1 MNNIFL
7 CPKCKSAFALPQ
19 CNCGY
24 VVPCINQ
31 IYQFTDDPYRVKDD
45 SADIK
50 YIGYE
55 DIGKYYSGLSL
66 YKKIDIDERHK
77 KVAQLIGDGILL
89 DLACG
94 DGLYTIPFVM
104 QGVKTISMDI
114 SDKMLSLLYKR
125 AEIAD
130 IDSSR
135 LLVCRANAL
144 YIPLCDCSVDAVIA
158 NSVLHLISKPELV
171 LNEIYRVLKA
181 GGKFITFDD
190 SLRSNQ
196 LNENNISEKEKA
208 QNKSFGEF
216 VGFVHGK
223 YFQKL
228 NAYNIRGT
236 RYSWRFD
243 KDKICD
249 EMFRNKETYLI
260 RENKKIVNKFKDTFL
275 YRMGGKGFS
284 DQSDVPQDIHDKA
297 FAEVMSEFLAKYGKE
312 ALNTVFTGYEN
323 DIEIKAYIK

>member
-1 MNNIFL
+1 MNSIFL
-7 CPKCKSAFALPQ
+7 CPKCKSKFELPK

-24 VVPCINQ
+24 VVPYENG
-31 IYQFTDDPYRVKDD
+31 IYQLTDDPYMVKDD
-45 SADIK
+45 SADVK

-55 DIGKYYSGLSL
+55 DIGESYSGSSL
-66 YKKIDIDERHK
+66 YDEINVDERFK
-77 KVAQLIGDGILL
+77 KVAELIGSGTLL

-94 DGLYTIPFVM
+94 DGLYTIPLVM
-104 QGVKTISMDI
+104 QRVKTISMDI

-144 YIPLCDCSVDAVIA
+144 NIPLCDCSVDAVMA

-190 SLRSNQ
+190 SPGSDQ
-196 LNENNISEKEKA
+196 LNEYNISEQEKDE
-208 QNKSFGEF
+208 NKKFNEMINF
-216 VGFVHGK
+216 IHEK

-228 NAYNIRGT
+228 NNYNIKGA
-236 RYSWRFD
+236 RYSWQFD
-243 KDKICD
+243 RDKVCNVK
-249 EMFRNKETYLI
+249 FKQKETYII
-260 RENKKIVNKFKDTFL
+260 RRNKKVRNNFNDTVL
-275 YRMGGKGFS
+275 LRMKGKGYS
-284 DQSDVPQDIHDKA
+284 DQSDVPQNIHEIV
-297 FAEVMSEFLAKYGKE
+297 FNEVMIEFVAEYGNDY
-312 ALNTVFTGYEN
+312 LNIASTGFEN
-323 DIEIKAYIK
+323 DVQIIVYIK